1 MSNYDRHYS
10 IMAISEPLLAK
21 ARTAEARLAAAQHE
35 VEIARSEY
43 HAIVRRMHL
52 AGGSLREIAQA
63 LALSHQRVQQMVG
76 GAGGS
81 WWQKVWSSRN
91 VRRNLA
97 CTFCKRSQDDVAKL
111 IAGPNVFICDAC
123 VALAEQ
129 SRAGTAADHKTLK
142 LAVEGAKTRCSFCR
156 KQRST
161 ERAILTGPAAGIC
174 VPCLNVCRQILI
186 DSAD

>member
-1 MSNYDRHYS
+1 
-10 IMAISEPLLAK
+10 MAISEPLLAK
-21 ARTAEARLAAAQHE
+21 ARAAEARLAAAQHE

-81 WWQKVWSSRN
+81 WWQQVWSSRN

-123 VALAEQ
+123 VALAGR
-129 SRAGTAADHKTLK
+129 SLAGGPGDRALTL
-142 LAVEGAKTRCSFCR
+142 ASEGAKGRCSFCR
-156 KQRST
+156 KQRT
-161 ERAILTGPAAGIC
+161 AERAILTGPAASIC
-174 VPCLNVCRQILI
+174 VPCLNVCQQILI
-186 DSAD
+186 DSGA